1 MLYKKSQHVYSIAGR
16 KWTMCVAIR
25 GEVWSLIA
33 TRWQQSAW

>member
-1 MLYKKSQHVYSIAGR
+1 
-16 KWTMCVAIR
+16 MCVAIR